1 MIVILK
7 RDIKGTGKSGEIVKV
22 SDGYARNMLLPK
34 GWAIE
39 ATKGNVNTLEKVK
52 AKQEEEAAAKKRAAE
67 ELAEKIKTVEVV
79 IKTKAGGEGRLFGSI
94 TSKDVCEALKAQHK
108 IVVDKKKLRLEQPIK
123 NLGTF
128 SVKIKLYE
136 CIAKTREQ
144 TRRLNA
150 FLCNRAKASN
160 DIAFLSSPL
169 TGGGIGVSQF
179 GQLFLEGIKHDRI
192 MEELQACRII

>member
-94 TSKDVCEALKAQHK
+94 TSRDVCEALKAQHK

-128 SVKIKLYE
+128 SVKIKLYQDVSTE
-136 CIAKTREQ
+136 
-144 TRRLNA
+144 
-150 FLCNRAKASN
+150 
-160 DIAFLSSPL
+160 L
-169 TGGGIGVSQF
+169 TV
-179 GQLFLEGIKHDRI
+179 KVTD
-192 MEELQACRII
+192 

>member
-94 TSKDVCEALKAQHK
+94 TSKDVCEALEKQHK

-128 SVKIKLYE
+128 SVKIKLYQDVSTE
-136 CIAKTREQ
+136 
-144 TRRLNA
+144 
-150 FLCNRAKASN
+150 
-160 DIAFLSSPL
+160 L
-169 TGGGIGVSQF
+169 TV
-179 GQLFLEGIKHDRI
+179 KVTD
-192 MEELQACRII
+192 

>member
-67 ELAEKIKTVEVV
+67 KLAEKIKTVEVV

-94 TSKDVCEALKAQHK
+94 TSKDVCEALEAQHK

-128 SVKIKLYE
+128 SVKIKLYQDVFTE
-136 CIAKTREQ
+136 
-144 TRRLNA
+144 
-150 FLCNRAKASN
+150 
-160 DIAFLSSPL
+160 L
-169 TGGGIGVSQF
+169 TVRVT
-179 GQLFLEGIKHDRI
+179 D
-192 MEELQACRII
+192 

>member
-67 ELAEKIKTVEVV
+67 ELADKIKTVEVV

-94 TSKDVCEALKAQHK
+94 TSKDVCEALEAQHK

-128 SVKIKLYE
+128 SVKIKLYQDVSTE
-136 CIAKTREQ
+136 
-144 TRRLNA
+144 
-150 FLCNRAKASN
+150 
-160 DIAFLSSPL
+160 L
-169 TGGGIGVSQF
+169 TV
-179 GQLFLEGIKHDRI
+179 KVTD
-192 MEELQACRII
+192 

>member
-52 AKQEEEAAAKKRAAE
+52 AKQEEEAAAKKRATK

-128 SVKIKLYE
+128 SVKIKLYQDVSTE
-136 CIAKTREQ
+136 
-144 TRRLNA
+144 
-150 FLCNRAKASN
+150 
-160 DIAFLSSPL
+160 L
-169 TGGGIGVSQF
+169 TV
-179 GQLFLEGIKHDRI
+179 KVTD
-192 MEELQACRII
+192 